1 MPKRKLDSQISS
13 EVKYTLNFLH
23 SIRSLFT
30 NQSFFGNDKTFERMD
45 EVVNLSQ
52 LKRKERDIMQT
63 WEEIVE
69 RLRNPLP
76 GATAQWKMAPVG
88 RARVP
93 LEDSILE
100 GYRESAVLV
109 PFIQRETG
117 WHLVLTLRSTYDGVH
132 SAQVSFPGGKFE
144 EGEDLPEQVAV
155 REAGEELGILPHE
168 IEIAGRLSPIT
179 IPVSKMRVQPVIAKL
194 SRTIPFLPD
203 PREVSEVLEVPFN
216 FLTDRM
222 NLKTVEVRAGKD
234 QKMEVPAFDLGKS
247 VIWGATAMMI
257 SELLVLLNPDY

>member
-1 MPKRKLDSQISS
+1 MNHF
-13 EVKYTLNFLH
+13 VVMF
-23 SIRSLFT
+23 
-30 NQSFFGNDKTFERMD
+30 KTYNGGD

-69 RLRNPLP
+69 RLKNTLP

-88 RARVP
+88 RAKVP
-93 LEDSILE
+93 LENSILE

-109 PFIQRETG
+109 PFIQRENG

-144 EGEDLPEQVAV
+144 KDEIHPEQVAI
-155 REAGEELGILPHE
+155 REAGEELGIHPQE
-168 IEIAGRLSPIT
+168 IEIVGRLTPLT
-179 IPVSKMRVQPVIAKL
+179 IPVSRMRVQPVIAKL
-194 SRTIPFLPD
+194 SRSIPFVPD
-203 PREVSEVLEVPFN
+203 PREVSEVLEVPFHY
-216 FLTDRM
+216 LADRSNM
-222 NLKTVEVRAGKD
+222 KTVEVKAGKD
-234 QKMEVPAFDLGKS
+234 QKMEVPAFDLGGS

-257 SELLVLLNPDY
+257 SELLAMLYPELMIDVS